1 MSEEILV
8 VKNLT
13 KRFGGL
19 TAIDGVSFSV
29 KQAECLGLIGPN
41 GAGKTTLFSLISGFL
56 RPDSGEIYFKGKN
69 ITGIKPHKLVSMG
82 LTRTFQLIKVF
93 SNLTVRENLCIPG
106 MAHSKDYERIAEDVA
121 KKIHLEAYLDTQA
134 KNLSHGDL
142 KKLSIGIALA
152 TKPELILLDEPFA
165 GLNPEEIIELDKI
178 IEELKKDGV
187 TQIIIEHRLRELF
200 NLADRVIVLNFG
212 KTIFEGSPEE
222 VVRDIRVIEAYLGK
236 KGESNA

>member
-1 MSEEILV
+1 MNNDILV
-8 VKNLT
+8 VKNLI

-19 TAIDGVSFSV
+19 VAIDDVSFTV
-29 KQAECLGLIGPN
+29 RQGECLGIIGPN

-56 RPDSGEIYFKGKN
+56 KPDSGGIFFKGSE
-69 ITGIKPHKLVSMG
+69 ITGVKPHKLVSMG

-93 SNLTVRENLCIPG
+93 SSLSVRENLCIPG
-106 MAHSKDYERIAEDVA
+106 MAHSKDYERVAEDIA
-121 KKIHLEAYLDTQA
+121 RKIHLEEYLDTQA

-152 TKPELILLDEPFA
+152 TKPDLILLDEPFA
-165 GLNPEEIIELDKI
+165 GLNPEEIVDLDKI
-178 IEELKKDGV
+178 IDEMKKDGV
-187 TQIIIEHRLRELF
+187 TQIIIEHRLKELF

-222 VVRDIRVIEAYLGK
+222 VVRDLRVIEAYLGK